1 MKKYYLIFSI
11 LFSFFS
17 FTCKVDRA
25 LIEVENLNNNEI
37 GLFGHGGTGI
47 SYKYPINS
55 LESIQYCLNIGA
67 DGTEMDL
74 QLTRDSVLVAFHPHN
89 LNDATLCE
97 GEINSKLW
105 SEIWGCHYTSPL
117 SSSINIIG
125 INDLFEKLN
134 KNNNSIYTFDCKLL
148 NNSND
153 HISYKKQFANAII
166 KTIQNNKLNDAN
178 IFIES
183 NDTLF
188 LSMLKLKNK
197 HLKLFYYST
206 SFEQGLIVAKK
217 MQLFGLTMANEN
229 ISANEIKKAH
239 LNNLR
244 ITLWNIKTKK
254 ENLNAISKNPDY
266 IQSDKINHLLKVF
279 GKLEEN

>member
-1 MKKYYLIFSI
+1 
-11 LFSFFS
+11 
-17 FTCKVDRA
+17 
-25 LIEVENLNNNEI
+25 
-37 GLFGHGGTGI
+37 
-47 SYKYPINS
+47 
-55 LESIQYCLNIGA
+55 
-67 DGTEMDL
+67 
-74 QLTRDSVLVAFHPHN
+74 
-89 LNDATLCE
+89 
-97 GEINSKLW
+97 
-105 SEIWGCHYTSPL
+105 
-117 SSSINIIG
+117 
-125 INDLFEKLN
+125 
-134 KNNNSIYTFDCKLL
+134 
-148 NNSND
+148 
-153 HISYKKQFANAII
+153 
-166 KTIQNNKLNDAN
+166 
-178 IFIES
+178 
-183 NDTLF
+183 
-188 LSMLKLKNK
+188 MLKLKNK